1 MGEVKKIKKVG
12 VVGCGVM
19 GSGIAQVCAQSGYE
33 TVVAEI
39 NEELLQRGLRIIED
53 NLSREVAKGRL
64 AEEKKREILGRIK
77 GTLKLEDF
85 ADCDL
90 VIEAVMEKMEEKKKV
105 FAALDQICPPHTIL
119 GSNTSCLSITEM
131 AMATKRPDKVLG
143 IHFMNPVPVMRLVE
157 LVRTIL
163 TSEETLNTARSFS
176 ESLGKTVVVAGDAPG
191 FIVNRLL
198 IPFLFEAVRLY
209 ESGFASKEDIDTGIR
224 LGLNHPMGPLTL
236 LDLIG
241 LDTALYIGEAMY
253 EEFKDEK
260 FAPPPLLKRMVTAG
274 WLGRKTGKGFYEYK

>member
-191 FIVNRLL
+191 FIVNPPYPLPLRSRE
-198 IPFLFEAVRLY
+198 IVR
-209 ESGFASKEDIDTGIR
+209 
-224 LGLNHPMGPLTL
+224 
-236 LDLIG
+236 IG
-241 LDTALYIGEAMY
+241 LRLKGGYRYGNKIGLESSHGASH
-253 EEFKDEK
+253 
-260 FAPPPLLKRMVTAG
+260 PPRSHRFGYRSVYRRG
-274 WLGRKTGKGFYEYK
+274 HVRGVQG